1 MMVQM
6 RDRTEPQDGSSAG
19 RPVTC
24 EEFQAGMSELV
35 GEGIREHPHLQTCDR
50 CRALLE
56 ELEYIAGIARELLP
70 IYEPGDSVWEK
81 INASLSKPSAE
92 PPKLNGH
99 LKESPEPRA
108 KPISRP

>member
-6 RDRTEPQDGSSAG
+6 RDHIEGHNGSSTG
-19 RPVTC
+19 RPLSC

-35 GEGIREHPHLQTCDR
+35 GDGIREHPHLQTCDR

-81 INASLSKPSAE
+81 INASLSKPSDE
-92 PPKLNGH
+92 SPKLNGH
-99 LKESPEPRA
+99 LKEPPQPRA
-108 KPISRP
+108 KPLSRP

>member
-6 RDRTEPQDGSSAG
+6 SDHIERQTGSSSG

-24 EEFQAGMSELV
+24 EEFQAAMSELV
-35 GEGIREHPHLQTCDR
+35 GDGIQEHEHLQTCAR

-81 INASLSKPSAE
+81 INASLSKPSE
-92 PPKLNGH
+92 PATFNGH
-99 LKESPEPRA
+99 LKESPQPRA
-108 KPISRP
+108 KPHIRP